1 MYVSIP
7 LDFPPSAF
15 NPGSRSLSLVEYDCH
30 PTAQEI
36 ANDKEQRDDETDDGQ
51 VDEIQAVRVP
61 RSVCPARQFSDRYP
75 SALIGMM

>member
-1 MYVSIP
+1 MCVSIP
-7 LDFPPSAF
+7 PRFPSFPAHD
-15 NPGSRSLSLVEYDCH
+15 LSLAEYDCH

-36 ANDKEQRDDETDDGQ
+36 TNDEEQRDDQADDGQ